1 MKITPKNV
9 VQKKSFKK
17 LKLTRKTFNT
27 TESNGRTR
35 MGVEEMEVQ

>member
-9 VQKKSFKK
+9 VQKKPLKK
-17 LKLTRKTFNT
+17 LKFTLKTFNT

-35 MGVEEMEVQ
+35 MGVEQM